1 MSMRFSSLGSGSEG
15 NALLVA
21 VGTKGSCPGTR
32 QTLVLMDCGFGLQD
46 TVSRLARLGVSPEQ
60 LSGIV
65 VTHEHGDH
73 ISGVARLARKYNLP
87 VWLTHGTLRS
97 TENICSGT
105 RQAKD
110 FAGITDIREID
121 PQLAFVIGDI
131 EIIPYPVP
139 HDAAEPVQFVFSD
152 GVRRLGVLTDTGCS
166 TAHIEQ
172 TLSGCHALVLECNHD
187 IEMLMNGDYP
197 YSLKQRVGGRFGHLN
212 NQESAGILARLD
224 VSRLQHLIAAHL
236 SRKNNTPELAVRA
249 LSGAL
254 DCEESWVGVATQE
267 EGFAWREIA

>member
-1 MSMRFSSLGSGSEG
+1 MRFSSLGSGSEG

-21 VGTKGSCPGTR
+21 VGRT
-32 QTLVLMDCGFGLQD
+32 QVLMDCGFGLQD
-46 TVSRLARLGVSPEQ
+46 TVVRLARLGVSPQQ
-60 LSGIV
+60 LNGIV

-97 TENICSGT
+97 
-105 RQAKD
+105 QAKA
-110 FAGITDIREID
+110 FAGITQIHEID
-121 PQLAFVIGDI
+121 PQLTFVIGDI
-131 EIIPYPVP
+131 GITPYSVP

-152 GVRRLGVLTDTGCS
+152 GARRLGVLTDAGCS

-187 IEMLMNGDYP
+187 SEMLRNGDYP

-212 NQESAGILARLD
+212 NQESADILAKLD

-236 SRKNNTPELAVRA
+236 SRRNNTPALAVRA
-249 LSGAL
+249 LSAAAQ
-254 DCEESWVGVATQE
+254 CAESWIGVATQE
-267 EGFAWREIA
+267 NGFAWREIT

>member
-1 MSMRFSSLGSGSEG
+1 MRFASLGSGSEG

-21 VGTKGSCPGTR
+21 VG
-32 QTLVLMDCGFGLQD
+32 QTQVLMDCGFGLQD
-46 TVSRLARLGVSPEQ
+46 TLMRMARLGVSPEQ

-73 ISGVARLARKYNLP
+73 INGVARLARKFNLP

-97 TENICSGT
+97 
-105 RQAKD
+105 QAKAFGD
-110 FAGITDIREID
+110 IANIREID
-121 PQLAFVIGDI
+121 PHVAFAIGGI
-131 EIIPYPVP
+131 EVIPYPVP

-152 GVRRLGVLTDTGCS
+152 GARRLGVLTDTGCS

-187 IEMLMNGDYP
+187 SEMLMDSDYP

-212 NQESAGILARLD
+212 NQEAADILTRLD
-224 VSRLQHLIAAHL
+224 MGRLQHLIAAHL
-236 SRKNNTPELAVRA
+236 SRRNNTPALAVRA
-249 LSGAL
+249 LSAAAKC
-254 DCEESWVGVATQE
+254 DESWVGVATQE
-267 EGFAWREIA
+267 EGFAWREIT